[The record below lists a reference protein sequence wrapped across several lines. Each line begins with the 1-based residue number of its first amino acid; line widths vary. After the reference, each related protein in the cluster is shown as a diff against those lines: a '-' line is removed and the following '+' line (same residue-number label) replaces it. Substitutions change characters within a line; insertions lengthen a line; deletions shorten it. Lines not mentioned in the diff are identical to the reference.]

1 MRETVWALALRI
13 ASGKMAARPLVHA
26 NDTNLRFV
34 IM

>member
-13 ASGKMAARPLVHA
+13 ESGRARPPAHA
-26 NDTNLRFV
+26 DDTNLRFV